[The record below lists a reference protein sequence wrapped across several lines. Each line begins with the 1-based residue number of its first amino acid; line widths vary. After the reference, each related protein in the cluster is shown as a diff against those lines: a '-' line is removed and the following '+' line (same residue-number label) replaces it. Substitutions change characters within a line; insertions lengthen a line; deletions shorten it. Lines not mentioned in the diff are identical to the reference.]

1 MAAGNGDER
10 QAAAWER
17 VEARLD
23 RLGEQVSEQIGELRG
38 MVAEHSRVLAQLV
51 RFAETAELRLKR
63 LEDNAELTRLLI
75 EAVRHEVDEKIEKF
89 EERLLSALD
98 RETRVELLAA
108 GHGDGLVA
116 RLDAIAR
123 HCGALPVRRQRSEDD
138 ILGYDERGLPG
149 PW

>member
-17 VEARLD
+17 VEARLE
-23 RLGEQVSEQIGELRG
+23 RLSEQVSGEIGELRG
-38 MVAEHSRVLAQLV
+38 TVHELAGTVAEHTRLLTQLV

-75 EAVRHEVDEKIEKF
+75 EAARHEVDEKIERF
-89 EERLLSALD
+89 EGRLLSKLG

-108 GHGDGLVA
+108 QTLNDERVTKLERRV
-116 RLDAIAR
+116 
-123 HCGALPVRRQRSEDD
+123 GALEAARA
-138 ILGYDERGLPG
+138 
-149 PW
+149 